1 MDDLDAVHRLLD
13 VDLAAEESGATGVA
27 ARVERE
33 HWLRWTILGYEALA
47 RLHQPPYGDRAIILK
62 HTAQVIGAC
71 GFVPLLDAFG
81 QVPAFRGS
89 SVNEP
94 AGLTSAELGL
104 YWAVSPAH
112 QRQGY
117 ATEAAR
123 ALVDYAFEH
132 LRLERVVATTTYD
145 NAASIAVMRKLGMRI
160 ERNPN
165 PSPPWLQVVGIL
177 YHPRLA

>member
-1 MDDLDAVHRLLD
+1 MRDLDAVHRLLD
-13 VDLAAEESGATGVA
+13 VELTAEERGATAAA
-27 ARVERE
+27 ARAERE
-33 HWLRWTILGYEALA
+33 HWLRWTILGYETLA
-47 RLHQPPYGDRAIILK
+47 RLHQPPHGDRAIILK
-62 HTAQVIGAC
+62 QTEQVIGAC

-81 QVPAFRGS
+81 QVPALRAGS
-89 SVNEP
+89 ANSP
-94 AGLTSAELGL
+94 AGLTSAEFGL
-104 YWAVSPAH
+104 YWAISPAH

-160 ERNPN
+160 ERNPH